1 MADVAA
7 SDTQGS
13 NPASDAEAPNRAHE
27 PNQRADTSP
36 TDASAPDTQE
46 SDPEGLTPGSS
57 ARNEFPIFEHTV
69 YANSCSQGA
78 LANRVRAAAEEWLSG
93 WDANGA
99 EWKFWV
105 ERNEAARAAFAG
117 LVHASPDDVA
127 VTTSVSQ
134 GVSALVS
141 ALDLRGE
148 RNRIVISEYEFP
160 TVGQIAHAQE
170 LRGAEVVH
178 VRPEVDGRI
187 PLERFAEAIDE
198 RTALVCSTFVSFRS
212 GHRHDVSAIAELAH
226 EHGALHLADSY
237 QAIGAIE
244 LDVRTLGPDVVTG
257 GTVKY
262 LLGSAGLGFMWL
274 RDTLRRELLPTQ
286 TGWFADED
294 IFAMSIADYSPH
306 ATARRFDSG
315 TPPVPSLYPGV
326 AGMELIAEVGVPA
339 IEAHIRRL
347 VDRLLSGL
355 DELGATV
362 VTPRGAKE
370 YGPMVCILATDPN
383 SLVDALAAEGI
394 VVSTRDSNLRVSLHL
409 YNVEADV
416 DRILGG
422 LAAHR
427 ALLA

>member
-1 MADVAA
+1 LAVED
-7 SDTQGS
+7 
-13 NPASDAEAPNRAHE
+13 DAGVRPL
-27 PNQRADTSP
+27 
-36 TDASAPDTQE
+36 
-46 SDPEGLTPGSS
+46 GLTPGLSV
-57 ARNEFPIFEHTV
+57 RDEFPIFEHTT

-78 LANRVRAAAEEWLSG
+78 LANRVRAAAEEWLAG
-93 WDANGA
+93 WDEHGA
-99 EWKFWV
+99 EWAYWV
-105 ERNEAARAAFAG
+105 ERNEAAREAFAR
-117 LVHASPDDVA
+117 LVGAEPDDVA

-134 GVSALVS
+134 AVSALVS
-141 ALDLRGE
+141 ALDLTGE
-148 RNRIVISEYEFP
+148 RNRIVIGEYEFP

-178 VRPEVDGRI
+178 VLPDADGRI

-212 GHRHDVSAIAELAH
+212 GHRHDVPAIAELAH
-226 EHGALHLADSY
+226 ASGAIHLADSY
-237 QAIGAIE
+237 QALGAIE
-244 LDVRTLGPDVVTG
+244 VDVRTFGADVVTG

-274 RDTLRRELLPTQ
+274 RESLHSALLPTQ

-326 AGMELIAEVGVPA
+326 AGMELIMAVGVPA
-339 IEAHIRRL
+339 IESHIRRL
-347 VDRLLSGL
+347 ADRLLAGL

-362 VTPRGAKE
+362 VTPRGETE
-370 YGPMVCILATDPN
+370 YGPLLCVLSTDPN
-383 SLVDALAAEGI
+383 ALVDTLAADRI
-394 VVSTRDSNLRVSLHL
+394 VVSTRDSNVRISLHL
-409 YNVEADV
+409 YNVEDDV
-416 DRILGG
+416 DRILAS
-422 LAAHR
+422 LAANA

>member
-1 MADVAA
+1 MDR
-7 SDTQGS
+7 
-13 NPASDAEAPNRAHE
+13 AET
-27 PNQRADTSP
+27 DTSA
-36 TDASAPDTQE
+36 D
-46 SDPEGLTPGSS
+46 LTPDLTAGLSV
-57 ARNEFPIFEHTV
+57 RDEFAIFEHTT

-78 LANRVRAAAEEWLSG
+78 LANRVRAAAEEWLAG
-93 WDANGA
+93 WDENGA
-99 EWKFWV
+99 EWEFWV

-117 LVHASPDDVA
+117 LLHAEPDDVA

-141 ALDLRGE
+141 ALDLSGE

-178 VRPEVDGRI
+178 VRPEPDGRI
-187 PLERFAEAIDE
+187 PLERFADAVDE
-198 RTALVCSTFVSFRS
+198 RTALVCCTAVSFRS
-212 GHRHDVSAIAELAH
+212 GHRHDVSAIADVAH
-226 EHGALHLADSY
+226 AQGALVLADSY
-237 QAIGAIE
+237 QAIGAVE
-244 LDVRTLGPDVVTG
+244 VDVRTLGADVVTG

-274 RDTLRRELLPTQ
+274 RPELRTELLPTQ

-326 AGMELIAEVGVPA
+326 AGMELVAEVGVPA
-339 IEAHIRRL
+339 IEEHVGAL
-347 VDRLLSGL
+347 VALLLAGL

-362 VTPRGAKE
+362 ATPRAPAE
-370 YGPMVCILATDPN
+370 HGPLICVVSTDPN
-383 SLVDALAAEGI
+383 ALVDALAAERI
-394 VVSTRDSNLRVSLHL
+394 VTSTRDSNLRISLHL
-409 YNVEADV
+409 YNVEEDV
-416 DRILGG
+416 ERILAA
-422 LAAHR
+422 LAANR
-427 ALLA
+427 TLLA

>member
-1 MADVAA
+1 V
-7 SDTQGS
+7 T
-13 NPASDAEAPNRAHE
+13 
-27 PNQRADTSP
+27 TSP
-36 TDASAPDTQE
+36 RGG
-46 SDPEGLTPGSS
+46 SDPTGLTPGEAGRRRGGSDPTGLTPGVA
-57 ARNEFPIFEHTV
+57 ARADFPIFEHTT

-78 LANRVRAAAEEWLSG
+78 LSNRVRAAAEEWLAG
-93 WDANGA
+93 WDENGA
-99 EWKFWV
+99 EWEFWV
-105 ERNEAARAAFAG
+105 ERNEAARSAFAS
-117 LVHASPDDVA
+117 LVHAEPDDVA

-141 ALDLRGE
+141 ALDLTGE

-178 VRPEVDGRI
+178 VRPEPDGRI
-187 PLERFAEAIDE
+187 PLERFADAIDE
-198 RTALVCSTFVSFRS
+198 RTALACCTAVSFRS
-212 GHRHDVSAIAELAH
+212 GHRHDVSAIADLAH
-226 EHGALHLADSY
+226 AQGALVLADSY
-237 QAIGAIE
+237 QAIGVLE
-244 LDVRTLGPDVVTG
+244 LDTRTLGADVVTG

-274 RDTLRRELLPTQ
+274 RESLRTELLPTQ

-339 IEAHIRRL
+339 IEAHVRGL
-347 VDRLLSGL
+347 VERLLAGL

-362 VTPRGAKE
+362 STPRAE
-370 YGPMVCILATDPN
+370 AERGPLICVVSPDPDA
-383 SLVDALAAEGI
+383 LVDALAAERI
-394 VVSTRDSNLRVSLHL
+394 VTSTRDSNLRISLHL
-409 YNVEADV
+409 YNVEDDV
-416 DRILGG
+416 DRILAA
-422 LAAHR
+422 LAANR
-427 ALLA
+427 GLLA

>member
-1 MADVAA
+1 MDR
-7 SDTQGS
+7 
-13 NPASDAEAPNRAHE
+13 AET
-27 PNQRADTSP
+27 DTSADL
-36 TDASAPDTQE
+36 TPD
-46 SDPEGLTPGSS
+46 LTPGLSV
-57 ARNEFPIFEHTV
+57 RDEFAIFEHTT

-78 LANRVRAAAEEWLSG
+78 LANRVRAAAEEWLAG
-93 WDANGA
+93 WDENGA
-99 EWKFWV
+99 EWEFWV

-117 LVHASPDDVA
+117 LLHAEPDDVA

-141 ALDLRGE
+141 ALDLSGE

-178 VRPEVDGRI
+178 VRPEPDGRI
-187 PLERFAEAIDE
+187 PLERFADAVDE
-198 RTALVCSTFVSFRS
+198 RTALVCCTAVSFRS
-212 GHRHDVSAIAELAH
+212 GHRHDVSAIAEVAH
-226 EHGALHLADSY
+226 AQGALVLADSY
-237 QAIGAIE
+237 QAIGAVE
-244 LDVRTLGPDVVTG
+244 VDVRTLGADVVTG

-274 RDTLRRELLPTQ
+274 RPELRTELLPTQ

-326 AGMELIAEVGVPA
+326 AGMELVAEVGVPA
-339 IEAHIRRL
+339 IEEHVGAL
-347 VDRLLSGL
+347 VALLLAGL

-362 VTPRGAKE
+362 ATPRAPAE
-370 YGPMVCILATDPN
+370 HGPLICVVSTDPN
-383 SLVDALAAEGI
+383 ALVDALAAERI
-394 VVSTRDSNLRVSLHL
+394 VTSTRDSNLRISLHL
-409 YNVEADV
+409 YNVEEDV
-416 DRILGG
+416 ERILAA
-422 LAAHR
+422 LAANR
-427 ALLA
+427 RLLA

>member
-1 MADVAA
+1 M
-7 SDTQGS
+7 
-13 NPASDAEAPNRAHE
+13 P
-27 PNQRADTSP
+27 
-36 TDASAPDTQE
+36 PD
-46 SDPEGLTPGSS
+46 LTPGAS
-57 ARNEFPIFEHTV
+57 ARAEFPIFEHTT

-78 LANRVRAAAEEWLSG
+78 LANRVRAAAEEWLAG
-93 WDANGA
+93 WDENGA
-99 EWKFWV
+99 EWDFWV
-105 ERNEAARAAFAG
+105 ERNEAARGAFAK
-117 LVHASPDDVA
+117 LLHAAPDDVA

-141 ALDLRGE
+141 ALDLTGE

-178 VRPEVDGRI
+178 VRPEADGRI
-187 PLERFAEAIDE
+187 PLERFADAIDE
-198 RTALVCSTFVSFRS
+198 RTALVCCTAVSFRS

-226 EHGALHLADSY
+226 AQGALLLADSY
-237 QAIGAIE
+237 QAIGALE
-244 LDVRTLGPDVVTG
+244 LDVRTLGADVVTG

-274 RDTLRRELLPTQ
+274 RDTLSTDLLPTQ

-326 AGMELIAEVGVPA
+326 AGMELVAEVGVPA
-339 IEAHIRRL
+339 IEKHVRGL
-347 VDRLLSGL
+347 VARLLAGL

-362 VTPRGAKE
+362 ATPRAE
-370 YGPMVCILATDPN
+370 TEHGPLICIVSTDSN
-383 SLVDALAAEGI
+383 ALVDALARERI
-394 VVSTRDSNLRVSLHL
+394 VTSTRDSSLRVSLHL
-409 YNVEADV
+409 YNVQEDV
-416 DRILGG
+416 DRILAA
-422 LAAHR
+422 LAANGS
-427 ALLA
+427 LLA